1 MSTVVDK
8 KVDEYKGKFV
18 SLFNEY
24 ESRLNGQSNHPFH
37 QLKREGLASMEA
49 LSFPGRRDEDWKYT
63 SLNKVLKEQYALNAE
78 YESDFELPETLSKMD
93 AIKVVF
99 LNGIL
104 NEELSDLE
112 SLPNGFTLGKSL
124 ELFEKE
130 GEQITK
136 MTKNSLDNAPQSLV
150 GLNVA
155 LTQSP
160 VFFRIAKNVK
170 LDKPVHF
177 IYLTDANHSLMM
189 NPQVF
194 GVVEQGAEMSIVE
207 SFEGSENETPLFIN
221 VLNRFEVGANA
232 KFSYYRVQNESLEGN
247 LVSNV
252 VCHQG
257 ADSTFNCY
265 LADIGGNLVRNNLD
279 TVLTGSNTTTQY
291 FGVYCPADGQ
301 HVDNQTFI
309 DHALPHC
316 FSNEQYK
323 GVVGKEGRGVFNGKV
338 MVRQDAQKTNAF
350 QQNSNLLLDETSVMD
365 SKPQLEIFADD
376 VKCSHGATIGQ
387 LDEASIFYLRSR
399 GLSEAM
405 AKSLLQYAFLGEV
418 VDNFELEPVKEYAE
432 KLLQNKLT

>member
-279 TVLTGSNTTTQY
+279 TVLTGSNY
-291 FGVYCPADGQ
+291 HY
-301 HVDNQTFI
+301 
-309 DHALPHC
+309 
-316 FSNEQYK
+316 
-323 GVVGKEGRGVFNGKV
+323 
-338 MVRQDAQKTNAF
+338 
-350 QQNSNLLLDETSVMD
+350 
-365 SKPQLEIFADD
+365 
-376 VKCSHGATIGQ
+376 
-387 LDEASIFYLRSR
+387 SIFW
-399 GLSEAM
+399 
-405 AKSLLQYAFLGEV
+405 SLLSGRWPTCRQSDFY
-418 VDNFELEPVKEYAE
+418 
-432 KLLQNKLT
+432 